1 MIFAPSWLSLPPTSL
16 ATEATPTNM
25 STNTIPMNTTPMN
38 TTPMNKSPSSA
49 MIASTPAPLENT
61 ASMSKLPMVS
71 LNPRD
76 QSASPTPTVNLST
89 SNSSL
94 MPAVTSQNPLLSQL
108 PQLSPTKFPNSSLTR
123 SHSLQL
129 THKAPR
135 RHTPKYFS

>member
-1 MIFAPSWLSLPPTSL
+1 
-16 ATEATPTNM
+16 
-25 STNTIPMNTTPMN
+25 
-38 TTPMNKSPSSA
+38 MNKLPSSA

-61 ASMSKLPMVS
+61 ASMSKLPMESKGPNPDTDQAPMVP

-89 SNSSL
+89 SNSLL
-94 MPAVTSQNPLLSQL
+94 MPAVTSQNPPLSQL

-129 THKAPR
+129 THKAPK